1 MYLMEEW
8 NKEIKNCKKINK
20 NIVSKGFSKN
30 KVIIKQEEKSIKNN
44 FDVINYNYQLE
55 LNKTLGINRKLDK
68 KLKNGD
74 FTIDL
79 KLDFHGLTLEQAF
92 NSLLYNIESAYN
104 NNLRFLLVVT
114 GKGKGTQ
121 EGRDS
126 IKSRFTHWMK
136 HPNISSRVIKY
147 TEAQKKDG
155 GNGAFYI
162 LLKNPNKNT

>member
-1 MYLMEEW
+1 MEEW

-20 NIVSKGFSKN
+20 NKISRGFSKN
-30 KVIIKQEEKSIKNN
+30 GIIVKQGENFIKNS
-44 FDVINYNYQLE
+44 FSVVDYDYQLE
-55 LNKTLGINRKLDK
+55 LNKTLGIDRKLDK

-74 FTIDL
+74 FKIDL

-92 NSLLYNIESAYN
+92 NSLLYNIENAYN
-104 NNLRFLLVVT
+104 NNLRFLLVIT

-121 EGRDS
+121 EGRES
-126 IKSRFTHWMK
+126 IKSQFTYWMK

-155 GNGAFYI
+155 GSGAFYI
-162 LLKNPNKNT
+162 LIKRK